1 MVPKSNLSSMEML
14 KIQVSTLYTINEQ
27 QRLLSINEPGGG
39 QAPSIFIGMTSA
51 GSLIYYHEQ
60 LPPNLMDELGK
71 DFELPLDIPKLI
83 RKVET
88 FEPVNRVWMGPAYAF
103 PELSHEWNQK
113 VQLIGQEQ
121 RYLLAEHFPELTDH
135 LYEKSPVA
143 AYVIGDSAVAVCCSA
158 RLSDHGAEASL
169 YTAPGYRGHGY
180 AAETVKCWQYYVKE
194 RGRMPIYSTSWDNLA
209 SQQVARKLGLI
220 QFGVDFSITT
230 MDLRKDCD
238 V

>member
-1 MVPKSNLSSMEML
+1 M
-14 KIQVSTLYTINEQ
+14 NEQ

-39 QAPSIFIGMTSA
+39 QAPAIFIGLASA

-60 LPPNLMDELGK
+60 LPPDLMNELGK

-83 RKVET
+83 RKVGT
-88 FEPVNRVWMGPAYAF
+88 YEPVNRVWMGPAYAF
-103 PELSHEWNQK
+103 PETSGEWSRN
-113 VQLIGQEQ
+113 VQRIGQEQ
-121 RYLLAEHFPELTDH
+121 HDLLAEHFPELTDH
-135 LYEKSPVA
+135 LHEKWPVS

-169 YTAPGYRGHGY
+169 YTAPGYRGRGY
-180 AAETVKCWQYYVKE
+180 AAQAVKCWQHYVKE
-194 RGRMPIYSTSWDNLA
+194 RGHLPIFSTSWDNLA

-230 MDLRKDCD
+230 VGLRKGGE